1 MIAQSDKGEIKF
13 QPGLRYINISLVKIK
28 FKLIYYR
35 ELIMTEYLNP
45 FLDNQEDYPV
55 TIMLFRD
62 QTHLAKT
69 AEILSMK

>member
-1 MIAQSDKGEIKF
+1 
-13 QPGLRYINISLVKIK
+13 
-28 FKLIYYR
+28 
-35 ELIMTEYLNP
+35 MTEYLTP
-45 FLDNQEDYPV
+45 FLNNQEDYPV